1 MNKDKKKKKE
11 YDETDQYFW
20 DSGTNICDPNKK
32 VYKKHWKY
40 YKNEKGSSWLPECEP
55 SQNIFNRCKYFDKSY
70 ASQDHPGLIQN
81 QGTGVHALTY
91 GLPDKVDPKTG
102 QPNSKKY
109 PASKEFDQLQ
119 KSGKLDK
126 ENVLPW
132 KELLPLCKDE
142 TCDTPR
148 HIIHELPR
156 VYDIKAFL
164 NKCKEKDPTMVPYW
178 NAGKSVG
185 NDESSYYDEEYKR
198 KQDYLIKLADSRR
211 PKHWWQ
217 RGRGGESSSKTR
229 KSQVE
234 NKKKT
239 QHLKRNTLKYTKDKK
254 GKKSHS
260 RKSKKSTQSKQ
271 TKKSKQRKKPKQSKK

>member
-1 MNKDKKKKKE
+1 MSWFGMNKRKKKKE

-70 ASQDHPGLIQN
+70 ASQDHPGLIKN

-109 PASKEFDQLQ
+109 PASREFDQLQ

-185 NDESSYYDEEYKR
+185 NESSYFDEEYKR
-198 KQDYLIKLADSRR
+198 KQDYLIKLADSTR

-217 RGRGGESSSKTR
+217 GGKGGKGSSKTR

-239 QHLKRNTLKYTKDKK
+239 RHIGNKKTISKRLKRSKQT
-254 GKKSHS
+254 KKS
-260 RKSKKSTQSKQ
+260 KQSKQ
-271 TKKSKQRKKPKQSKK
+271 TKKSKKSKQTKK